1 MGMRRTRWGRVG
13 LAAGALAVLAGAST
27 AATGPSAGQEAGC
40 EPPYLPI
47 YEYSTASGQTTPVQA
62 YPEQPVSP
70 PPLEGAS
77 LDLLAQAQ
85 EAGPDT
91 DGDGRPDTV
100 DATPDG
106 GVAVTRGDGVVRI
119 TPRAGTV
126 VFTTAASTGFDLD
139 GDGLDELLLVERDDP
154 GGTSSTF
161 LLPGAT
167 AVGSHRVADVAVQV
181 PDGPVLGVGDQLG
194 GPGEDLL
201 VPAGGSAGAT
211 AGVIT
216 SGDLALAPGPGGT
229 LAAYEPGSDLIDQG
243 QPTGLLD
250 LGDGP
255 PTLALFRNDAGH
267 DTVTLWDEGTV
278 TEYRTAV
285 FRGAAS
291 LQVTAYEAGGRT
303 YLLGT
308 EGNRSGVFRSVWDLT
323 DPCAVPADV
332 ITSPAVPAAPGAD
345 PVAGSPGYTG

>member
-1 MGMRRTRWGRVG
+1 MRRRRTRWGRAG
-13 LAAGALAVLAGAST
+13 LAAGAAVALAGAS
-27 AATGPSAGQEAGC
+27 AVAIGPSVGQEATC

-47 YEYSTASGQTTPVQA
+47 YEYSTGSGQLTPAQA
-62 YPEQPVSP
+62 YPEQTVSP
-70 PPLEGAS
+70 PPLEGTS
-77 LDLLAQAQ
+77 LDLLAQEQ
-85 EAGPDT
+85 DAGPDT

-100 DATPDG
+100 DGTSEG
-106 GVAVTRGDGVVRI
+106 GVAITRGDGVVRI

-139 GDGLDELLLVERDDP
+139 ADGLDELLLVERDDP
-154 GGTSSTF
+154 SGTSSTF

-167 AVGSHRVADVAVQV
+167 AVGSHLVADVAVQV
-181 PDGPVLGVGDQLG
+181 PEGPVLGVGDQLG

-201 VPAGGSAGAT
+201 VPAGGT
-211 AGVIT
+211 VGVIT

-255 PTLALFRNDAGH
+255 PTLALSRNDAGH
-267 DTVTLWDEGTV
+267 DTVSLWDEGTV
-278 TEYRTAV
+278 TEYRTVA
-285 FRGAAS
+285 FQGAAS
-291 LQVTAYEAGGRT
+291 LRVSAYEARGRT

-323 DPCAVPADV
+323 DPCAVLADV
-332 ITSPAVPAAPGAD
+332 VTSPAVPAAPGAD